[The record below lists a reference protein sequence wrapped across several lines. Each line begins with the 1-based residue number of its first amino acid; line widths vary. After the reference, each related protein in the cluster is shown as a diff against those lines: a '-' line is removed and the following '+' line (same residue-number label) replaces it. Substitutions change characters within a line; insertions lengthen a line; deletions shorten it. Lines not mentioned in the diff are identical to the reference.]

1 MIDFFLLV
9 SLVGG
14 LFCSI
19 PFIYVIFS
27 NKLKNFN
34 PNNDELHNTKF
45 I

>member
-1 MIDFFLLV
+1 MIDFFLLIS
-9 SLVGG
+9 SLGG
-14 LFCSI
+14 LLCSS

-34 PNNDELHNTKF
+34 PNNNELYNTKF